1 MQPQQVNSPQNSD
14 HSVLYRTAYHT
25 SHEYNIYNGQNA
37 NASTGAVPRTSQQW
51 QEYPANK
58 TPSNRPYSQPEEI
71 TNASV
76 GGQSIS
82 VTIEQPNKDI
92 PKDNK
97 NSKSMTKTYHTLK
110 DMISS
115 RFKSGKD
122 NEGEKSTDELGLNN
136 VAEEL
141 RKSVRS
147 IDRLADE
154 PEERNGIVIVKK
166 TAGEQGIYGKP
177 RTDQQQRSDAVLAS
191 IQQQQ
196 YQHVLLHTQQL
207 QQAQHQQATLHQLQ
221 LKNQYS
227 QMVQARSQELLSP
240 RTSLQQTI
248 NQDSVYYHGASYGA
262 TPQRPNRYSTGPTM
276 DQTYVMMHHPQFGE
290 VKVST
295 REIINER
302 CVDRP
307 PIEPRSPQQLER
319 DNIRR
324 KSFEARRAASQPQ
337 LAFDEDGKTPRSE
350 QSKLLNQSMPI
361 RRGSHEN
368 LIGSCKSRIINNE
381 SEKDSDDGGFISK
394 DRKLDHS
401 KSSDNLHSINETAST
416 IQEQDVTKRQ
426 DMSETYGSKDDSNSK
441 VIEPLTGSPRKR
453 LEGEIGKI
461 EGVYNVGQR
470 IRALNGENLD
480 LDKRG
485 SHRKTNGSGASSDYD
500 KTGGQ
505 SSNADSGRG
514 SAAYSSGR
522 RVGNDTST
530 ESSDTHQLPAPN
542 YRESTLAAGG
552 LNVHIQLFSL
562 FFTDCKIEHY
572 LAYT

>member
-1 MQPQQVNSPQNSD
+1 MQPQQINSPQNSD

-71 TNASV
+71 TNTSV
-76 GGQSIS
+76 GGQSVL

-97 NSKSMTKTYHTLK
+97 NGKSMTKTYHTLK

-136 VAEEL
+136 VTEEL

-147 IDRLADE
+147 VDRIVDE

-177 RTDQQQRSDAVLAS
+177 RTDQHQRSDAVLAS

-196 YQHVLLHTQQL
+196 YQQVLLHNQQL
-207 QQAQHQQATLHQLQ
+207 QHQQHQQTQHQQATLHQLQ
-221 LKNQYS
+221 LKNQYT

-248 NQDSVYYHGASYGA
+248 NQESVYYHGASYGA
-262 TPQRPNRYSTGPTM
+262 TPQRPNRYSTGPST

-337 LAFDEDGKTPRSE
+337 LAFDEDGKPPRSE
-350 QSKLLNQSMPI
+350 QSKLLNQSIPI
-361 RRGSHEN
+361 RRGSHGN
-368 LIGSCKSRIINNE
+368 LIESCKSRIMNNE

-401 KSSDNLHSINETAST
+401 KSSDNLHSINETTST
-416 IQEQDVTKRQ
+416 TQDQ
-426 DMSETYGSKDDSNSK
+426 DLTFSSKDDTNSN
-441 VIEPLTGSPRKR
+441 VIETLTGSPRKR

-530 ESSDTHQLPAPN
+530 ESSDTHQLPATN

-552 LNVHIQLFSL
+552 LHIQLFSW
-562 FFTDCKIEHY
+562 FFTHCKIEHY
-572 LAYT
+572 